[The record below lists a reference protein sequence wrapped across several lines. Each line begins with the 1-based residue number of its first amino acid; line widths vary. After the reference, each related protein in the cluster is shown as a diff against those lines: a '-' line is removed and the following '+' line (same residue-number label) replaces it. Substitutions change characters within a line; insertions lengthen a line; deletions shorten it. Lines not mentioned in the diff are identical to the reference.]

1 MVASMKALAV
11 WASLSYKFSLIGG
24 DGILIAVERELRHGS
39 TDNFPDHDYTIH
51 VLKSVKVLDGDC
63 AVTEAS
69 EDMTDERAMS
79 VGHDESIR
87 QPDLLRAVDTKRFGH
102 HLDID

>member
-1 MVASMKALAV
+1 MCASSQLDFSAMLAEAFV
-11 WASLSYKFSLIGG
+11 RP
-24 DGILIAVERELRHGS
+24 E
-39 TDNFPDHDYTIH
+39 FPDHDYTIH